1 MNTAERAVPVPK
13 VEIAEQGAPRRQVL
27 RNSPPLATGAEN
39 IKQAVKNLAH
49 IDLTPAATPLGRRY
63 QMLDQR
69 PFRIRQIAGIAQTI
83 PIVFPTVRFRP
94 HRFHPIV
101 ESNQRHGITNDSYHS
116 TSLWTDTKVR
126 LHKVSFH

>member
-1 MNTAERAVPVPK
+1 
-13 VEIAEQGAPRRQVL
+13 
-27 RNSPPLATGAEN
+27 
-39 IKQAVKNLAH
+39 
-49 IDLTPAATPLGRRY
+49 
-63 QMLDQR
+63 MLDQR

-116 TSLWTDTKVR
+116 TSLWTDTKIGSAIAFCIIRHDVGGMKTK
-126 LHKVSFH
+126 LTIDVKVTTGYV